1 MSAWPSS
8 ARWTRT
14 DTPLGAVVVV
24 ADHAGLVSIR
34 FDDVLRTGLDQAGA
48 DQAGVDEAGVDELVP
63 AATRDDLALRW
74 LATMVGDW
82 FGGDD
87 ELETLPVHLEG
98 TAFQRGVLAE
108 LRHIPR
114 GGRRSYAQI
123 AAEVGR
129 PDAARAVGQACARNP
144 VALAVPCHRV
154 VRADGGLGGY
164 AWGVERKAALL
175 ELETAER

>member
-1 MSAWPSS
+1 VSAWPSS

-24 ADHAGLVSIR
+24 AGHAGLVSIR
-34 FDDVLRTGLDQAGA
+34 FDDVHGAGA
-48 DQAGVDEAGVDELVP
+48 DQAGVDELVP
-63 AATRDDLALRW
+63 AATRDDVALRW

-82 FGGDD
+82 FGDDD

-129 PDAARAVGQACARNP
+129 PDAARAIGQACARNP

>member
-1 MSAWPSS
+1 MSVWPSS

-34 FDDVLRTGLDQAGA
+34 FDDVLRTGLDQAGL
-48 DQAGVDEAGVDELVP
+48 DQAGLDELGL
-63 AATRDDLALRW
+63 AATRDDVALRW

-82 FGGDD
+82 FGDDD
-87 ELETLPVHLEG
+87 ELETLPVHLEV
-98 TAFQRGVLAE
+98 TDFQRGVLTE

-123 AAEVGR
+123 AAEVGQ
-129 PDAARAVGQACARNP
+129 PDAARAVGQACGRNP
-144 VALAVPCHRV
+144 VSLAIPCHRV

-175 ELETAER
+175 ELESADC